1 MFTTMTRG
9 LSGQQ
14 HGVLHRG
21 EAPCD
26 AYDRC
31 PRVVVREENGNMLL
45 RSDQDRTGAEC
56 LPNTRML
63 QTLKKRPLLEVVVLL
78 ILLSFSFF
86 CLSRRF
92 NLGNVEASLA
102 SPPTLELEMGCG
114 YVGRGG
120 TLRIIEESPPMMRR
134 DNLHSVS

>member
-1 MFTTMTRG
+1 MNQGPPYFQLHVHLLCVFVFTTMTRG

-14 HGVLHRG
+14 HGVLHCG

-63 QTLKKRPLLEVVVLL
+63 QTLKKRPLLEVVILL
-78 ILLSFSFF
+78 ILLSFSLFF
-86 CLSRRF
+86 LLLLIR
-92 NLGNVEASLA
+92 SLA
-102 SPPTLELEMGCG
+102 PVPWPSAP
-114 YVGRGG
+114 
-120 TLRIIEESPPMMRR
+120 
-134 DNLHSVS
+134 